1 MVRMFQLY
9 AIGYRPYARYA
20 AVTFDTPRYPKVCSL
35 VGCSGCPEPV
45 REKNS
50 PKTLGKLG
58 SAQRS
63 RVGTARAYET
73 EQEVKNLKKKGGE
86 SNEKERITSMQPAPV
101 LDAVLGRTIRRG
113 RRDDLQ
119 WFLPTPPHIVISS
132 SRRCAKT
139 LCHGSNRFLIRCRAT
154 SSTSTGPVIM
164 TRRG

>member
-1 MVRMFQLY
+1 MLRC
-9 AIGYRPYARYA
+9 
-20 AVTFDTPRYPKVCSL
+20 VTFDTPRYPKVCSL

-86 SNEKERITSMQPAPV
+86 SNEKERITSIQPAPV
-101 LDAVLGRTIRRG
+101 LDAVLGRASRG

-119 WFLPTPPHIVISS
+119 GSYRHHRIIVI
-132 SRRCAKT
+132 
-139 LCHGSNRFLIRCRAT
+139 
-154 SSTSTGPVIM
+154 
-164 TRRG
+164 